1 MEARFLVAEP
11 AMQTETRIFDDLAK
25 VASGAL
31 HALGGVKDEIE
42 TRFRERL
49 ERLAAE
55 MELVTREEVEAVR
68 GMASKARMEQ
78 EALAARVSALETE
91 LAALKAA
98 KATRS
103 KAGPKAAEHGPEAEP
118 DAS

>member
-1 MEARFLVAEP
+1 MNYRFPRLEQ
-11 AMQTETRIFDDLAK
+11 AMQTDNRIFDDLAK

-31 HALGGVKDEIE
+31 HAFGGVKDEIE

-55 MELVTREEVEAVR
+55 MQLVTREELDAVR
-68 GMASKARMEQ
+68 GMAAKARTAQEQ
-78 EALAARVSALETE
+78 LEARVVTLEAE

-98 KATRS
+98 KPARPRRPAKPS
-103 KAGPKAAEHGPEAEP
+103 AVDPEAAP
-118 DAS
+118 GVP